1 MPETPAKR
9 KLVGLEQA
17 ASPRTAPGRKKRR
30 DDHTAVGGANT
41 EADVLN
47 YLGRFRAT
55 SELHGVSPASGE
67 QALVVLLRGV
77 ASGRHGNGELRQF
90 IIAYGAVRTF
100 AGLRAERLDGLSPI
114 TGHLRA
120 RWASSLRAAAPALP
134 SGQVVQEVEG
144 LAEACR
150 EGGFH
155 YNLSFASKALAM
167 LGYEVPIYS
176 SEAKAYLGLPAAV
189 SYGAFFEAWVRA
201 SPHPHPTR
209 KP

>member
-1 MPETPAKR
+1 MPKTPRKAPSPRGTAPMPETPAKR
-9 KLVGLEQA
+9 KLVGIEQA
-17 ASPRTAPGRKKRR
+17 ASPPTAPGRKKRR
-30 DDHTAVGGANT
+30 DDHTAVGGADT
-41 EADVLN
+41 EAEVLN
-47 YLGRFRAT
+47 YLGRFRSGA
-55 SELHGVSPASGE
+55 SSSGE

-134 SGQVVQEVEG
+134 SGQVLQEVEG
-144 LAEACR
+144 LAHACR

-167 LGYEVPIYS
+167 LGYEVPIY
-176 SEAKAYLGLPAAV
+176 
-189 SYGAFFEAWVRA
+189 
-201 SPHPHPTR
+201 
-209 KP
+209 

>member
-30 DDHTAVGGANT
+30 DDHTAVGGADT

-55 SELHGVSPASGE
+55 GELHGVSPASGAPSSGE
-67 QALVVLLRGV
+67 QALVLLLRGV

-100 AGLRAERLDGLSPI
+100 AGLRAERLEGLSPI
-114 TGHLRA
+114 TSHLRT

-134 SGQVVQEVEG
+134 SGQVVQEVES

-150 EGGFH
+150 EGGF
-155 YNLSFASKALAM
+155 
-167 LGYEVPIYS
+167 
-176 SEAKAYLGLPAAV
+176 
-189 SYGAFFEAWVRA
+189 
-201 SPHPHPTR
+201 
-209 KP
+209 

>member
-30 DDHTAVGGANT
+30 DDHTAVGGADT
-41 EADVLN
+41 EAEVLN
-47 YLGRFRAT
+47 YLGRFRSGA
-55 SELHGVSPASGE
+55 SSSGE